1 MNIVTVV
8 MPYFKKRKYVR
19 DSIKSVLNQTYKN
32 FELLI
37 IYDDEDKTDLEMLEN
52 IKKKDSRVNIIVNS
66 KNIGAGASRNKAIEV
81 AKGDFLAFL
90 DSDDIWEKKKI
101 EIQIKF
107 MLDNNF
113 DFSSTSYFI
122 IDEFDNII
130 DFRRTRE
137 IVTFSTLLKSCDV
150 GLSTVMLKRKLITAE
165 SQFVDLKTKED
176 FVLWLNITKK
186 NINIYGIDQGLC
198 SWRKTKKSLSTN
210 VFQKLFDGFLVYNKY
225 MKFNLLKSLYYL
237 AILSINYLKKRY

>member
-1 MNIVTVV
+1 MNFVTVV

-19 DSIKSVLNQTYKN
+19 DSIESVLNQTYKN

-37 IYDDEDKTDLEMLEN
+37 IYDDEDKTDLKMLEN

-122 IDEFDNII
+122 IDEFDNIV

-137 IVTFSTLLKSCDV
+137 IITFSTLLKSCDV

-165 SQFVDLKTKED
+165 SQFVGLKTKED

-210 VFQKLFDGFLVYNKY
+210 PFQKLLDGFLVYNKY
-225 MKFNLLKSLYYL
+225 MKFNLLKSVYYL